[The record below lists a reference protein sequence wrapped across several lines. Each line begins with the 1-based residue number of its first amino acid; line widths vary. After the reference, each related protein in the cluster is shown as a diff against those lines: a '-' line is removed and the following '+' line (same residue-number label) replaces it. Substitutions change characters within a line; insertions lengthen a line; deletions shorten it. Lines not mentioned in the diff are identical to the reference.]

1 MFQGPAGGSGR
12 TASVY
17 WALPPNL
24 IGLHRISPYRP
35 SFGILGAKHEEH
47 MAHLD
52 FAKLH
57 LKSADDTNAL
67 KYLAGSLIAH
77 WDTLPPELRASIYRL
92 ATSGKIMGLPA
103 TVDLK
108 AEIDRVLSRNTSVSP
123 YV

>member
-1 MFQGPAGGSGR
+1 
-12 TASVY
+12 
-17 WALPPNL
+17 
-24 IGLHRISPYRP
+24 
-35 SFGILGAKHEEH
+35 

-52 FAKLH
+52 FAQLH

-77 WDTLPPELRASIYRL
+77 WDTLPPEIRASIYSL
-92 ATSGKIMGLPA
+92 ATSGKIIGLPA

-108 AEIDRVLSRNTSVSP
+108 AEIDRVLSRNTSVPP